1 MTVSII
7 HSTQGICNYILEKE
21 VKKDGKWLIGQ
32 QRPATAFDRV
42 P

>member
-21 VKKDGKWLIGQ
+21 VKKDGKI
-32 QRPATAFDRV
+32 RFIR
-42 P
+42 